1 MKGGSRDRV
10 GTLAVSVVTLL
21 VVLFSA
27 NPRGRHQGRY
37 RRPRSPPHHTAIN
50 ELRTE
55 LKAEIQGI
63 DTRIDRH
70 LQVHAAAAAPGSS
83 PD

>member
-1 MKGGSRDRV
+1 MKDWSWDRV

-27 NPRGRHQGRY
+27 IRGVATKADIDALEARLT
-37 RRPRSPPHHTAIN
+37 TAIN

-70 LQVHAAAAAPGSS
+70 LEMHAAAAASGSS